1 LDPCADSRFIPLLAS
16 GELEPAEEARV
27 RAHLSSCQT
36 CTRELA
42 AEENLTKRLREGIS
56 RPAAPDD
63 LRAAVEEE
71 MRALRPVPRRARIT
85 RRMLFAA
92 SAAALLILA
101 AFLAYRRM
109 SPQDPLVVA
118 TRHAAATYQAMD
130 RQRDLLQRE
139 TAEAR
144 TRLLELAQRYGL
156 PATTAFQG
164 DEEVRLV
171 SVRQGLAL
179 GKVSALLVYIDS
191 KGRLVTLEILPGGD
205 LKVPRER
212 TRAVQQFHPMLTR
225 AEQLGVAL
233 WRQGPAFYLLTAP
246 MDEAELAQLYLKV
259 RTHTS

>member
-1 LDPCADSRFIPLLAS
+1 LDPCADSRFIPLLAR

-56 RPAAPDD
+56 RPAAPAD

-71 MRALRPVPRRARIT
+71 MRAHRTVPRRARIT

>member
-1 LDPCADSRFIPLLAS
+1 LDPCADSRIIPLLAR

-42 AEENLTKRLREGIS
+42 AEENLSKRLRGEIS
-56 RPAAPDD
+56 RPAAPAD
-63 LRAAVEEE
+63 LRVAVEED
-71 MRALRPVPRRARIT
+71 MRALRTPRRGRIT
-85 RRMLFAA
+85 RRMLFAT
-92 SAAALLILA
+92 SAAALLIVA
-101 AFLAYRRM
+101 GFLAYRRL

-118 TRHAAATYQAMD
+118 TKHAAATHQAMD
-130 RQRDLLQRE
+130 LQRDLLQRE

-144 TRLLELAQRYGL
+144 TRLQELAQRYGL

-179 GKVSALLVYIDS
+179 GKVSAVLVYIDS

-212 TRAVQQFHPMLTR
+212 TRAVQQFRPMLTR
-225 AEQLGVAL
+225 ADQLGVAL
-233 WRQGPAFYLLTAP
+233 WRQGQAFYLLTAP
-246 MDEAELAQLYLKV
+246 MDEEELAQLYLKV

>member
-1 LDPCADSRFIPLLAS
+1 LNPCADSRFIPLLAH
-16 GELEPAEEARV
+16 GELEPAEEARL
-27 RAHLSSCQT
+27 RAHLSGCQT
-36 CTRELA
+36 CAHELA
-42 AEENLTKRLREGIS
+42 AEENLIKRLKGIAL
-56 RPAAPDD
+56 PAAPAE

-71 MRALRPVPRRARIT
+71 MRALRTVPRRARLT
-85 RRMLFAA
+85 RRVFFAA
-92 SAAALLILA
+92 SAATLLILA

-109 SPQDPLVVA
+109 SPEDPLAVA
-118 TRHAAATYQAMD
+118 AQHAAATHQAID
-130 RQRDLLQRE
+130 LQRDLLQRE
-139 TAEAR
+139 TAEAA
-144 TRLLELAQRYGL
+144 TRLQELAQRYGL

-179 GKVSALLVYIDS
+179 GKVSAVLVYIDS
-191 KGRLVTLEILPGGD
+191 NGRLVTLEILPGGD

-225 AEQLGVAL
+225 ADQLGVAL

-246 MDEAELAQLYLKV
+246 MDEEELARLYLKV